1 VSALF
6 RTNRAGDFDRLYRRH
21 APDVYRYAFAVL
33 GNSADAEDVTQQTFL
48 NAYRA
53 ILHGTKPRKTENWLL
68 RIAHN
73 EVRRHFRTNGKAVE
87 VEFDE
92 RIAGPARERGEPGL
106 ADVLRGL
113 QQLPPMQRSALVM
126 REFEGRTYAE
136 IAETLGITQS
146 ALEALIFRARRGL
159 AEELEGD
166 LSCEEAEQA
175 LSRRLDRRLARR
187 EARRLKHHLH
197 DCRRCVRFGE
207 IQKRQRTLLKGLSI
221 MPIPA
226 SLFLFRGEQ
235 AAAGVGLSAAVTG
248 STAVG
253 AGGMATGLVAKAAA
267 VAATAVVA
275 GGTGYGVVTQVAGA
289 PPKKP
294 QVVRAVAPSAS
305 SGTAVASPIR
315 ATRAGVRQTR
325 FVAPPRNKRASGA
338 TKRTGNADRLKKIPV
353 RRGWIP
359 AVRARGK
366 ARPHLASQPASRL
379 KAKVKEPHAPTRPP
393 RGKKPNLPR
402 RGGPKPQ
409 EEKENAANTKA
420 PPAAGFPGRAR

>member
-21 APDVYRYAFAVL
+21 APGVYRYAFAVL

-92 RIAGPARERGEPGL
+92 RIAAPARERGEPGL

-136 IAETLGITQS
+136 IAETLGISQS
-146 ALEALIFRARRGL
+146 ALETLIFRARRGL

-175 LSRRLDRRLARR
+175 LSRRLDGRLARR
-187 EARRLKHHLH
+187 EARRLKQHLH
-197 DCRRCVRFGE
+197 DCRSCVRFGE

-226 SLFLFRGEQ
+226 SLFVFRGEQ
-235 AAAGVGLSAAVTG
+235 AAAGLGVSAAVTG

-253 AGGMATGLVAKAAA
+253 AGGMATGLAAKAAA

-294 QVVRAVAPSAS
+294 QVVRAAAPSAL
-305 SGTAVASPIR
+305 SGAPAASPIR
-315 ATRAGVRQTR
+315 ATRAGVRQTPS
-325 FVAPPRNKRASGA
+325 VAHPRNKRASGA
-338 TKRTGNADRLKKIPV
+338 TKRAGKADRLKQVPV

-359 AVRARGK
+359 VVRAQGK
-366 ARPHLASQPASRL
+366 ARPHLASPAASRP
-379 KAKVKEPHAPTRPP
+379 KAKVKAPHAPTRPP

-409 EEKENAANTKA
+409 EEKEKAAKTKP
-420 PPAAGFPGRAR
+420 PPAAGLPGRAR